1 MKKRLTILL
10 LSIVFVLTLVGCKIN
25 TNDNNLYNNNQ
36 TNTTDSGANS
46 TGITSDTVETT
57 NAKDATGEA
66 KEITNTFT
74 ITSENS
80 PNGFSESN
88 GIYTINTAGT
98 YVITGLLNEGSIV
111 VNALETDAVEIDLN
125 GVSIKSTT
133 TAPINVISADEVK
146 IKVLENTYN
155 EITDSRSSSIT
166 SEEAS
171 AIYSACDLKL
181 VGKGNLVVYGNYNNG
196 IQSKDDLKIK
206 NVTLNVQA
214 LNNALKG
221 NDSLEIESGNI
232 IAVSTMG
239 NGLKTENSDIS
250 SKGNQRGIIS
260 ILGGI
265 LDIYS
270 KEDGIDASYD
280 VDIKDDGDD
289 TTDLPI
295 VNIYTDKYSQYQSS
309 SVTDTSVLY
318 LRIPSSYYS
327 TNYRYSAY
335 FYNNDGTYEWVNLS
349 YYQSLT
355 QQSGGQKNYTYY
367 YYKLNM
373 PQTSYKNVSF
383 FRFNM
388 TQSDNSLETYNAYSG
403 GATINTSKNVFAI
416 TNISSNTITGDW
428 TTYPTTTSSTESTS
442 SSKGIKAN
450 NEVNI
455 EAGNV
460 IIKST
465 DDGIHA
471 NYGETLENGST
482 GLGNVNISGG
492 SIYITSGDDGI
503 HADNTLNINGGY
515 VNVLNSYEGL
525 EANQINISGGES
537 YVYATDDGVNASKS
551 LSTTPLITV
560 SGGLLDVTV
569 GSGDTDGIDSNGN
582 YTQTGGTVITRCAAT
597 DNSGIM
603 ASIDLDGTFKM
614 TGGTLITAGP
624 SGVSTSNVNYVRFG
638 SASSGMGMGG
648 RPGFGSMGQ
657 SQSSSSTVTFTSG
670 TYSVSNTNI
679 SFTLNQSYNNLLII
693 SDELKTG
700 QSYTLSGGT
709 EKTWTQSSQAVQG

>member
-1 MKKRLTILL
+1 MKKRLIILL
-10 LSIVFVLTLVGCKIN
+10 LSMVFVLTLVGCKIS
-25 TNDNNLYNNNQ
+25 TNDNNLYGNQ
-36 TNTTDSGANS
+36 TNTTDSGSNS
-46 TGITSDTVETT
+46 TGITTDNVETT
-57 NAKDATGEA
+57 NAKDATTEVVQ
-66 KEITNTFT
+66 ITNTFAM
-74 ITSENS
+74 TSEDS
-80 PNGFSESN
+80 PSGFTESN
-88 GIYTINTAGT
+88 GVYTINTAGT
-98 YVITGLLNEGSIV
+98 YVVTGLLSEGSIV
-111 VNALETDAVEIDLN
+111 VDAQDSDSVEIDLN
-125 GVSIKSTT
+125 GVYIKSTT
-133 TAPINVISADEVK
+133 NAPINVINADEVK

-166 SEEAS
+166 SEQAS

-232 IAVSTMG
+232 IAVSTSG
-239 NGLKTENSDIS
+239 NGLKTENSDLS
-250 SKGNQRGIIS
+250 SKGNQRGTIS

-265 LDIYS
+265 VDIYS

-280 VDIKDDGDD
+280 VSIKDDGDD

-309 SVTDTSVLY
+309 SVTDTSILY
-318 LRIPSSYYS
+318 VRVPSSYYS
-327 TNYRYSAY
+327 TNYRYAAY

-349 YYQSLT
+349 YYQTLT
-355 QQSGGQKNYTYY
+355 QQSGGQKTYTYY

-373 PQTSYKNVSF
+373 PSTSYKNVSF

-403 GATINTSKNVFAI
+403 GATINTSKNVYAI
-416 TNISSNTITGDW
+416 TNISSTTITGDW
-428 TTYPTTTSSTESTS
+428 TTYPTTSSSTQSAS
-442 SSKGIKAN
+442 SAKGIKAN
-450 NEVNI
+450 NEINI
-455 EAGNV
+455 EAGN
-460 IIKST
+460 ILIKST

-471 NYGETLENGST
+471 NYGEALENGST

-492 SIYITSGDDGI
+492 KVYITSGDDGI
-503 HADNTLNINGGY
+503 HADNTLNIDGGY
-515 VNVLNSYEGL
+515 VNILTSYEGL
-525 EANQINISGGES
+525 EANQIKISGGES

-551 LSTTPLITV
+551 ISTTPAILV

-582 YTQTGGTVITRCAAT
+582 YTQTGGTVIARCAAT
-597 DNSGIM
+597 DNSGNM
-603 ASIDLDGTFKM
+603 ASVDLDGTFKM
-614 TGGTLITAGP
+614 TGGTLIAAGP

-638 SASSGMGMGG
+638 SAASGMGMGG

-657 SQSSSSTVTFTSG
+657 STSSSTVTFTAG
-670 TYSVSNTNI
+670 TYQVSNTNI
-679 SFTLNQSYNNLLII
+679 YFTLNQSYSNLLII
-693 SDELKTG
+693 SDELVIG
-700 QSYTLSGGT
+700 QSYNLSGGT

>member
-1 MKKRLTILL
+1 MKKRLIILL
-10 LSIVFVLTLVGCKIN
+10 LSMVFVLTLVGCKIS
-25 TNDNNLYNNNQ
+25 TNDNNLYGNP
-36 TNTTDSGANS
+36 TNTTDSGSNS
-46 TGITSDTVETT
+46 TGITTDNVETT
-57 NAKDATGEA
+57 NAKDATTEVVQ
-66 KEITNTFT
+66 ITNTFAM
-74 ITSENS
+74 TSEDS
-80 PNGFSESN
+80 PSGFIESN
-88 GIYTINTAGT
+88 GVYTINTAGT
-98 YVITGLLNEGSIV
+98 YVVTGLLSEGSIV
-111 VNALETDAVEIDLN
+111 VDAQDSDSVEIDLN

-133 TAPINVISADEVK
+133 NAPINVINADEVK

-155 EITDSRSSSIT
+155 EITDSRSSSII

-232 IAVSTMG
+232 IAVSTSG
-239 NGLKTENSDIS
+239 NGLKTENSDVS
-250 SKGNQRGIIS
+250 SKGNQRGTIS

-265 LDIYS
+265 IDIYS

-280 VDIKDDGDD
+280 VSIKDDGDD

-295 VNIYTDKYSQYQSS
+295 VNIYTDKYSSYQSS
-309 SVTDTSVLY
+309 SVTDTSILY
-318 LRIPSSYYS
+318 VRVPSSYYS
-327 TNYRYSAY
+327 TNYRYAAY

-349 YYQSLT
+349 YYQTLT
-355 QQSGGQKNYTYY
+355 QQSGGQKTYTYY
-367 YYKLNM
+367 YYKFNM
-373 PQTSYKNVSF
+373 PSTSYKNVSF

-403 GATINTSKNVFAI
+403 GATINTSKNVYAI
-416 TNISSNTITGDW
+416 TNISSSTIAGDW
-428 TTYPTTTSSTESTS
+428 TTYPTTTSSTQSAS
-442 SSKGIKAN
+442 SAKGIKAN
-450 NEVNI
+450 NEINI
-455 EAGNV
+455 EAGN
-460 IIKST
+460 ILIKST

-471 NYGETLENGST
+471 NYGEALENGST
-482 GLGNVNISGG
+482 GLGNVNIIGG
-492 SIYITSGDDGI
+492 KVYITSGDDGI
-503 HADNTLNINGGY
+503 HADNTLNISGGY
-515 VNVLNSYEGL
+515 VNVLTSYEGL
-525 EANQINISGGES
+525 EANQIKISGGES

-551 LSTTPLITV
+551 ISTTPAILV

-582 YTQTGGTVITRCAAT
+582 YTQTGGTVIARCAAT
-597 DNSGIM
+597 DNSGNM
-603 ASIDLDGTFKM
+603 ASVDLDGTFKM
-614 TGGTLITAGP
+614 TGGTLIAAGP

-638 SASSGMGMGG
+638 SAASGMGMGGG

-657 SQSSSSTVTFTSG
+657 STSSSTVTFTAG
-670 TYSVSNTNI
+670 TYQVSNTNI
-679 SFTLNQSYNNLLII
+679 YFTLNQSYNNLLII
-693 SDELKTG
+693 SDELVIG

>member
-1 MKKRLTILL
+1 MKKRLIILL
-10 LSIVFVLTLVGCKIN
+10 LSMVFVITLVGCKLQ
-25 TNDNNLYNNNQ
+25 TNDNLVYGNQ

-46 TGITSDTVETT
+46 TGITTDNVETT
-57 NAKDATGEA
+57 NAKDATSEQV
-66 KEITNTFT
+66 EITNTFS
-74 ITSENS
+74 ITSEDS
-80 PNGFSESN
+80 PSGFSVSN
-88 GIYTINTAGT
+88 GIYTINTSGT
-98 YVITGLLNEGSIV
+98 YVVTGLLSEGSIV
-111 VNALETDAVEIDLN
+111 VNAQDADTVEIDLN

-133 TAPINVISADEVK
+133 TAPINVINADEVK

-155 EITDSRSSSIT
+155 VITDSRSSSIT

-171 AIYSACDLKL
+171 AIYSTCDLKL

-214 LNNALKG
+214 TNNALKG

-232 IAVSTMG
+232 IAVSTAG

-265 LDIYS
+265 IDIYS

-280 VDIKDDGDD
+280 VEIKDDGDD

-295 VNIYTDKYSQYQSS
+295 VNIYTDKYSSYQSS

-335 FYNNDGTYEWVNLS
+335 FYNNDGTYEWVNLT
-349 YYQSLT
+349 YYQTLT
-355 QQSGGQKNYTYY
+355 QSSGGQKNYTYY

-373 PQTSYKNVSF
+373 PTTSYKNVSF

-388 TQSDNSLETYNAYSG
+388 TQSDNSLDTYNAYSG

-416 TNISSNTITGDW
+416 TNISSTTMTGDW
-428 TTYPTTTSSTESTS
+428 TTYSTTTSSTQTTS
-442 SSKGIKAN
+442 SAKGIKAN
-450 NEVNI
+450 NNVNI
-455 EAGNV
+455 EAGN
-460 IIKST
+460 ILIKAS
-465 DDGIHA
+465 DDGIHV
-471 NYGETLENGST
+471 NYGEVLENGST

-492 SIYITSGDDGI
+492 NIYITSGDDGI

-515 VNVLNSYEGL
+515 VNILTSYEGL

-551 LSTTPLITV
+551 ISTTPAITV

-582 YTQTGGTVITRCAAT
+582 YTQTGGVVIARCAAT
-597 DNSGIM
+597 DNSGNM
-603 ASIDLDGTFKM
+603 ASVDLDGTFKM
-614 TGGTLITAGP
+614 TGGTLIAAGP

-638 SASSGMGMGG
+638 SQASGMGMGG

-657 SQSSSSTVTFTSG
+657 SSSTSSTVTFSAG

-679 SFTLNQSYNNLLII
+679 SFTLNQSYTNLLII
-693 SDELKTG
+693 SDELVIG